1 MNKTGIRIQKLFIS
15 LLKSFFQVIILIPYA
30 ACQKQKGYKKVECPN
45 EQKESKDYKDMM
57 KAIEEYKKEMK
68 SNERK

>member
-1 MNKTGIRIQKLFIS
+1 MKLDKE
-15 LLKSFFQVIILIPYA
+15 LENIL
-30 ACQKQKGYKKVECPN
+30 KQKGYKKVECPN

-57 KAIEEYKKEMK
+57 KAIEEYKKEVK